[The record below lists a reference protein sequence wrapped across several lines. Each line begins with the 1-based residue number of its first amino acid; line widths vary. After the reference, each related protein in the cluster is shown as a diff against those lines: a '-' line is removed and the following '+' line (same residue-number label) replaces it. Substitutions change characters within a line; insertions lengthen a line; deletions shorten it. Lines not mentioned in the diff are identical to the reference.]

1 MYVLKH
7 GIKRN
12 PERRWALPDRI
23 FFGHGACAILAGT
36 FLKHP
41 PLEGFY
47 GERIIPDEGFSG
59 NHIYVTNGLIAF
71 DYHGY
76 CARERLLEH
85 HERSWASRNAGWHC
99 MIAKVDFDLLDK
111 TELNRRKMLG
121 PDQYLQD
128 PIPRARGF
136 SSEETTRKPRQ
147 ERSGLQRRWRP
158 TTGRLFPIR
167 HRRCAA
173 CWSIPGSAAARLR

>member
-12 PERRWALPDRI
+12 PEKRWALPDRI

-36 FLKHP
+36 FLEHP

-47 GERIIPDEGFSG
+47 GERIIPAENFSG
-59 NHIYVTNGLIAF
+59 NHIYVTNGMIAF

-76 CARERLLEH
+76 CARERCSNIMKEAGPRGTPDGVARSRRSISICSIRPNSTV
-85 HERSWASRNAGWHC
+85 ERYWARISIC
-99 MIAKVDFDLLDK
+99 TTLF
-111 TELNRRKMLG
+111 
-121 PDQYLQD
+121 P
-128 PIPRARGF
+128 ARTGF

-147 ERSGLQRRWRP
+147 ERSGSQ
-158 TTGRLFPIR
+158 
-167 HRRCAA
+167 
-173 CWSIPGSAAARLR
+173 

>member
-12 PERRWALPDRI
+12 PQKRWALPDRI

-36 FLKHP
+36 FLRHP
-41 PLEGFY
+41 PLEGIY

-99 MIAKVDFDLLDK
+99 TIAKVDFDLLDK

-121 PDQYLQD
+121 PDQYPHD
-128 PIPRARGF
+128 PIPRARQF
-136 SSEETTRKPRQ
+136 
-147 ERSGLQRRWRP
+147 LQRRN
-158 TTGRLFPIR
+158 
-167 HRRCAA
+167 HAE
-173 CWSIPGSAAARLR
+173 AAARALRAATRLAADYRPAVSDPT